1 MRGRQAIDF
10 RRLSEDEESTIER
23 DIRRKE
29 ADWDFINSLN
39 PRLKWAVK
47 LFIEKGDLR
56 LAQRM
61 SGLDLEDFIEILRNA
76 KVPVFITV
84 IKDP

>member
-29 ADWDFINSLN
+29 ADWNFINSLN
-39 PRLKWAVK
+39 PRLMWAVK

>member
-1 MRGRQAIDF
+1 M
-10 RRLSEDEESTIER
+10 
-23 DIRRKE
+23 
-29 ADWDFINSLN
+29 
-39 PRLKWAVK
+39 WAVK

-76 KVPVFITV
+76 RIPVFITV

>member
-10 RRLSEDEESTIER
+10 RRLSEDEESAIER

-29 ADWDFINSLN
+29 ADWNFINSLN
-39 PRLKWAVK
+39 PRLMWAVK

-76 KVPVFITV
+76 RIPVFITV

>member
-10 RRLSEDEESTIER
+10 RRLSEDEESAIER

-29 ADWDFINSLN
+29 ADWNFINSLN
-39 PRLKWAVK
+39 PRLMWGVK